1 MNETSLS
8 EFWNPPWAE
17 KISVNRLA
25 IGIVK
30 DMIGNSDRLQVGVSE
45 LKNGATIVDCGA
57 KVPGGYEAGE
67 LVTRIRFG
75 GLATAHV
82 TDVTFDDYTMPT
94 LFCQTNFPA
103 LIGACQFVW
112 MGIVPPPETLD
123 HPFPA
128 WISGPAHVLAQD
140 PDWIFKE
147 KLDYKDPHPEAGVV
161 VVQTRDKAQGLPDAQ
176 FAQMMAK
183 KCKIEPKD
191 LYLVVTPSESVAGV
205 THVAS
210 SGVEDVFWRLTEYYN
225 VPYSRIEH
233 ASGSTPLCPIS
244 PNVFK
249 EPCIWMDDMIDYVGR
264 AHFWLSSTPD
274 MDLEMM
280 ARDLATEN
288 HGTFYGSSYY
298 QSQVKSFRPVDELT
312 KNEQNVENWLRT
324 RAAIGTQGMW
334 MVAEISLS
342 DTRTGRVFHA
352 GKANM
357 EIIKKLLQ
365 NPW

>member
-1 MNETSLS
+1 MS
-8 EFWNPPWAE
+8 EIWSPPWAD

-25 IGIVK
+25 VGIVK
-30 DMIGNSDRLQVGVSE
+30 DMIRDSDRLQVGVSE
-45 LKNGATIVDCGA
+45 LKNGATIIDCGA

-82 TDVTFDDYTMPT
+82 TDVTYDDYTIPT

-147 KLDYKDPHPEAGVV
+147 KLNYKDPHPEAGVV
-161 VVQTRDKAQGLPDAQ
+161 VIQTRDKAQGLPNNQ

-183 KCKIEPKD
+183 KCKIEPKN

-244 PNVFK
+244 PKVFR

-264 AHFWLSSTPD
+264 AHIWLNSTPD

-280 ARDLATEN
+280 ARDLVMEN

-298 QSQVKSFRPVDELT
+298 QSQVKSFKPVDELT
-312 KNEQNVENWLRT
+312 KNEKNVENWLRT

-342 DTRTGRVFHA
+342 DMRTGRVFHA
-352 GKANM
+352 GKANI